1 LDGGFWLAVWSV
13 LDGSL
18 RSAVDGEPLVEGGRE
33 KVEGVFSGEC
43 SGESA
48 RLAWVPM
55 GDFLEMSMWEKIE
68 EKVEAGKRLSF
79 EEGVYLFRD
88 ADFHQLGQLADR
100 VRERKVGKR
109 ASYVLNRYLNYS
121 NVCIL
126 SCQFCAFARKKREPG
141 TFELSVEEMVG
152 EASKAV
158 AAGATEIHIVGG
170 LHPSL
175 PYSFYLEMLK
185 ALAGIQP
192 KPMLKIF
199 TAIEIRHL
207 AERVAKKSIREVL
220 MDLRDAGLDS
230 LTGGGAEIFAPEVR
244 ERICKGKESAEEWLE
259 VHRIWHEMGGRS
271 TATMLYGHV
280 ETAEQRVDHLE
291 KLRGLQDETGGF
303 TGFIPFA
310 FEPSETRLA
319 ELGKI
324 RRASA
329 LEELRVIA
337 ASRLILDNFDHVTAY
352 WISTGLPL
360 AQVALSYGADDLH
373 GTIGEEK
380 IFHMAGA
387 QTPKGQTRGNLERAI
402 REVGREPAQRN
413 TFYELV

>member
-1 LDGGFWLAVWSV
+1 V
-13 LDGSL
+13 
-18 RSAVDGEPLVEGGRE
+18 
-33 KVEGVFSGEC
+33 
-43 SGESA
+43 
-48 RLAWVPM
+48 
-55 GDFLEMSMWEKIE
+55 GDFLAMKVWEKIE
-68 EKVEAGKRLSF
+68 KKAGAGERLSS
-79 EEGVYLFRD
+79 EEGVHLFRD
-88 ADFHQLGQLADR
+88 ADLHQLGQLADR
-100 VRERKVGKR
+100 VRGKKVGKR

-158 AAGATEIHIVGG
+158 AQGATEIHIVGG

-207 AERVAKKSIREVL
+207 AERVAKKSIQEVL
-220 MDLRDAGLDS
+220 LDLRSAGLDS

-259 VHRIWHEMGGRS
+259 VHRIWHGMGGRS

-310 FEPSETRLA
+310 FEPSQTRLA

-337 ASRLILDNFDHVTAY
+337 ASRLILDNFDHITAY

-360 AQVALSYGADDLH
+360 AQIALSYGADDLH

-387 QTPKGQTRGNLERAI
+387 QTPVGQTRGNLERAI
-402 REVGREPAQRN
+402 REAGREPVQRD
-413 TFYELV
+413 TFYEPILK

>member
-1 LDGGFWLAVWSV
+1 MSV
-13 LDGSL
+13 
-18 RSAVDGEPLVEGGRE
+18 
-33 KVEGVFSGEC
+33 
-43 SGESA
+43 
-48 RLAWVPM
+48 
-55 GDFLEMSMWEKIE
+55 WEKIE
-68 EKVEAGKRLSF
+68 KKAEAGERLSR
-79 EEGVYLFRD
+79 EEGVFLFRD
-88 ADFHQLGQLADR
+88 AELHQLGQLADR
-100 VRERKVGKR
+100 VRERRVGKR

-126 SCQFCAFARKKREPG
+126 SCQFCAFARKRREPG
-141 TFELSVEEMVG
+141 TFELSVEEMVEEG
-152 EASKAV
+152 RKAV
-158 AAGATEIHIVGG
+158 AQGATEIHIVGG

-185 ALAGIQP
+185 ELAGIQP
-192 KPMLKIF
+192 KPMLKVF
-199 TAIEIRHL
+199 TAIEIRHI
-207 AERVAKKSIREVL
+207 AERVAKKTIEEVL
-220 MDLRDAGLDS
+220 EDLRSAGLDS
-230 LTGGGAEIFAPEVR
+230 LTGGGAEIFDPEVR
-244 ERICKGKESAEEWLE
+244 ERICKGKETAEEWLE
-259 VHRIWHEMGGRS
+259 VHRVWHGMGGRS

-280 ETAEQRVDHLE
+280 ETAVQRVDHLE
-291 KLRGLQDETGGF
+291 RLRGLQDETGGF

-319 ELGKI
+319 ELGRI

-337 ASRLILDNFDHVTAY
+337 ASRLILDNFDHITAY

-387 QTPKGQTRGNLERAI
+387 QTPRGQTRGNLERAI
-402 REVGREPAQRN
+402 REAGREPLQRD
-413 TFYELV
+413 TFYEPVLR

>member
-1 LDGGFWLAVWSV
+1 MSGWGKIK
-13 LDGSL
+13 
-18 RSAVDGEPLVEGGRE
+18 E
-33 KVEGVFSGEC
+33 KT
-43 SGESA
+43 
-48 RLAWVPM
+48 
-55 GDFLEMSMWEKIE
+55 
-68 EKVEAGKRLSF
+68 EAGERLSS
-79 EEGVYLFRD
+79 EEGVALFRE
-88 ADFHQLGQLADR
+88 ADLHQLGQLADR

-121 NVCIL
+121 NICVL
-126 SCQFCAFARKKREPG
+126 SCQFCAFARRKREPG
-141 TFELSVEEMVG
+141 TFEMSVSEVVDG
-152 EASKAV
+152 AKQAV
-158 AAGATEIHIVGG
+158 ALGATEIHIVGG

-175 PYSFYLEMLK
+175 PYEFYLEMLRGL
-185 ALAGIQP
+185 ALLEP
-192 KPMLKIF
+192 RPMLKVF

-207 AERVAKKSIREVL
+207 AERVAKKPIVEVL
-220 MDLRDAGLDS
+220 GDLQEAGLDS
-230 LTGGGAEIFAPEVR
+230 LTGGGAEIFDAGVR
-244 ERICKGKESAEEWLE
+244 ERICRGKESAEEWLE
-259 VHRIWHEMGGRS
+259 VHRIWHGMGGRS

-310 FEPSETRLA
+310 FEPSQTRLA

-387 QTPKGQTRGNLERAI
+387 QTPVGQTRGSLERAI
-402 REVGREPAQRN
+402 REAGREPVQRN
-413 TFYELV
+413 TFYEPILK

>member
-1 LDGGFWLAVWSV
+1 
-13 LDGSL
+13 
-18 RSAVDGEPLVEGGRE
+18 
-33 KVEGVFSGEC
+33 VEGVFSGEC
-43 SGESA
+43 GGESA
-48 RLAWVPM
+48 RFAGSNV
-55 GDFLEMSMWEKIE
+55 GDFLEMSVWEKIE
-68 EKVEAGKRLSF
+68 KKAEAGERLSF

-88 ADFHQLGQLADR
+88 ADLHQLGQLADR
-100 VRERKVGKR
+100 VREKKVGKR

-207 AERVAKKSIREVL
+207 AERVAKKSIPEVL
-220 MDLRDAGLDS
+220 LDLRDAGLNS

-244 ERICKGKESAEEWLE
+244 EQICKGKESAEEWLE
-259 VHRIWHEMGGRS
+259 VHKIWHGMGGRS

-280 ETAEQRVDHLE
+280 ETPEQRVNHLE
-291 KLRGLQDETGGF
+291 KLRALQDETRGF

-310 FEPSETRLA
+310 FEPSQTRLA

-337 ASRLILDNFDHVTAY
+337 ASRLILDNFDHITAY

-360 AQVALSYGADDLH
+360 AQIALSYGADDLH

-387 QTPKGQTRGNLERAI
+387 QTPKGQTRGNLESAI
-402 REVGREPAQRN
+402 REAGREPVQRD
-413 TFYELV
+413 TFYEPVLK

>member
-1 LDGGFWLAVWSV
+1 MSGWGKIK
-13 LDGSL
+13 
-18 RSAVDGEPLVEGGRE
+18 E
-33 KVEGVFSGEC
+33 KT
-43 SGESA
+43 
-48 RLAWVPM
+48 
-55 GDFLEMSMWEKIE
+55 
-68 EKVEAGKRLSF
+68 EAGERLSS
-79 EEGVYLFRD
+79 EEGVALFRE
-88 ADFHQLGQLADR
+88 ADLHQLGQLADG

-121 NVCIL
+121 NICVL
-126 SCQFCAFARKKREPG
+126 SCQFCAFARRKREPG
-141 TFELSVEEMVG
+141 TFEMSVSEVVDG
-152 EASKAV
+152 AKQAV
-158 AAGATEIHIVGG
+158 ALGATEIHIVGG

-175 PYSFYLEMLK
+175 PYEFYLEMLRG
-185 ALAGIQP
+185 LAGLEP
-192 KPMLKIF
+192 RPMLKVF

-207 AERVAKKSIREVL
+207 AERVAKKPIVEVL
-220 MDLRDAGLDS
+220 GDLQEAGLDS
-230 LTGGGAEIFAPEVR
+230 LTGGGAEIFDAGVR
-244 ERICKGKESAEEWLE
+244 ERICRGKESAEEWLE
-259 VHRIWHEMGGRS
+259 VHRIWHGMGGRS

-310 FEPSETRLA
+310 FEPSQTRLA

-387 QTPKGQTRGNLERAI
+387 QTPVGQTRGNLERAI
-402 REVGREPAQRN
+402 REAGREPVQRN
-413 TFYELV
+413 TFYEPILK

>member
-1 LDGGFWLAVWSV
+1 
-13 LDGSL
+13 
-18 RSAVDGEPLVEGGRE
+18 
-33 KVEGVFSGEC
+33 
-43 SGESA
+43 
-48 RLAWVPM
+48 
-55 GDFLEMSMWEKIE
+55 MSMWGKIE
-68 EKVEAGKRLSF
+68 KKVKAGERLSS
-79 EEGVYLFRD
+79 EEGAYLFRD
-88 ADFHQLGQLADR
+88 ADLHQLGQLADR

-121 NVCIL
+121 NICIL
-126 SCQFCAFARKKREPG
+126 SCQFCAFARRKREPG
-141 TFELSVEEMVG
+141 TFELSVKEMTS

-158 AAGATEIHIVGG
+158 AQGATEIHIVGG

-185 ALAGIQP
+185 ALAGIKP

-220 MDLRDAGLDS
+220 VDLRDAGLDS

-259 VHRIWHEMGGRS
+259 VHRIWHGMGGRS

-310 FEPSETRLA
+310 FEPSQTRLA

-329 LEELRVIA
+329 LEELRVIS
-337 ASRLILDNFDHVTAY
+337 ASRLILDNFDHITAY

-360 AQVALSYGADDLH
+360 AQIALSYGADDLH

-387 QTPKGQTRGNLERAI
+387 KTPVGQTRGNLERAI

>member
-1 LDGGFWLAVWSV
+1 
-13 LDGSL
+13 
-18 RSAVDGEPLVEGGRE
+18 
-33 KVEGVFSGEC
+33 
-43 SGESA
+43 
-48 RLAWVPM
+48 
-55 GDFLEMSMWEKIE
+55 MSMWEKIE
-68 EKVEAGKRLSF
+68 EKAEAGERLSS
-79 EEGVYLFRD
+79 EEGVYLFRN
-88 ADFHQLGQLADR
+88 ADLHQLGQLADR

-121 NVCIL
+121 NVCVL
-126 SCQFCAFARKKREPG
+126 SCQFCAFARKKRDPG
-141 TFELSVEEMVG
+141 TFELSVEQMVG
-152 EASKAV
+152 EGRKAV
-158 AAGATEIHIVGG
+158 GQGATEIHIVGG

-175 PYSFYLEMLK
+175 PYSFYLDMLR
-185 ALAGIQP
+185 ALAGLDP
-192 KPMLKIF
+192 KPMLKVF

-220 MDLRDAGLDS
+220 VDLRDAGLDS

-259 VHRIWHEMGGRS
+259 VHRIWHGMGGRS

-280 ETAEQRVDHLE
+280 EVAEQRVDHLE

-310 FEPSETRLA
+310 FEPSQTRLA

-360 AQVALSYGADDLH
+360 AQIALSYGADDLH

-387 QTPKGQTRGNLERAI
+387 QTPVGQTRGNLERAI
-402 REVGREPAQRN
+402 REAGREPIQRN
-413 TFYELV
+413 TFYEIV

>member
-1 LDGGFWLAVWSV
+1 
-13 LDGSL
+13 
-18 RSAVDGEPLVEGGRE
+18 
-33 KVEGVFSGEC
+33 
-43 SGESA
+43 
-48 RLAWVPM
+48 M
-55 GDFLEMSMWEKIE
+55 GDFLVMSMWEKIE
-68 EKVEAGKRLSF
+68 KKAEAGERLSF
-79 EEGVYLFRD
+79 EESVHLFQD
-88 ADFHQLGQLADR
+88 ADLHQLGQLADR

-121 NVCIL
+121 NICIL
-126 SCQFCAFARKKREPG
+126 SCQFCAFARRKREPG
-141 TFELSVEEMVG
+141 TFELSVKEMTG
-152 EASKAV
+152 EASKAI
-158 AAGATEIHIVGG
+158 AQGATEIHIVGG

-185 ALAGIQP
+185 ELAGIKP

-220 MDLRDAGLDS
+220 VDLRDAGLDS

-244 ERICKGKESAEEWLE
+244 EQICKGKESAEEWLE
-259 VHRIWHEMGGRS
+259 VHRIWHGMGGRS

-310 FEPSETRLA
+310 FEPSQTRLA

-387 QTPKGQTRGNLERAI
+387 QTPVGQTRGNLERAI
-402 REVGREPAQRN
+402 LEAGRKPVQRN
-413 TFYELV
+413 TFYEKV

>member
-1 LDGGFWLAVWSV
+1 
-13 LDGSL
+13 
-18 RSAVDGEPLVEGGRE
+18 
-33 KVEGVFSGEC
+33 
-43 SGESA
+43 
-48 RLAWVPM
+48 M

-207 AERVAKKSIREVL
+207 AERIAKKSIREVL

-291 KLRGLQDETGGF
+291 KLRGLQDETRGF

-352 WISTGLPL
+352 WVSTGLPL
-360 AQVALSYGADDLH
+360 AQIALSYGADDLH

-387 QTPKGQTRGNLERAI
+387 KTPVGQTRGNLERAI
-402 REVGREPAQRN
+402 REVGREPVQRN
-413 TFYELV
+413 TFYEIV

>member
-1 LDGGFWLAVWSV
+1 MSKW
-13 LDGSL
+13 
-18 RSAVDGEPLVEGGRE
+18 EEIKT
-33 KVEGVFSGEC
+33 KVGAKE
-43 SGESA
+43 
-48 RLAWVPM
+48 
-55 GDFLEMSMWEKIE
+55 
-68 EKVEAGKRLSF
+68 RLSRG
-79 EEGVYLFRD
+79 EGVYLFRE
-88 ADFHQLGQLADR
+88 AELHALGQLADE
-100 VRERKVGKR
+100 VRERKVGRR

-121 NVCIL
+121 NICVL
-126 SCQFCAFARKKREPG
+126 SCQFCAFARKKRDPG
-141 TFELSVEEMVG
+141 TFELSVEEMVS

-158 AAGATEIHIVGG
+158 AAGATEIHMVGG

-175 PYSFYLEMLK
+175 PYSFYLEMLQ
-185 ALAGIQP
+185 ALAEIKP

-207 AERVAKKSIREVL
+207 AERVAKKSMREVL
-220 MDLRDAGLDS
+220 IDLRAAGLDS

-244 ERICKGKESAEEWLE
+244 KRICKGKESAEEWLE
-259 VHRIWHEMGGRS
+259 VHRIWHGMGGRS

-280 ETAEQRVDHLE
+280 ETAEERVDHLE

-310 FEPSETRLA
+310 FEPSQTRLA

-329 LEELRVIA
+329 LEELRVMA

-360 AQVALSYGADDLH
+360 AQVALSYGADDVH

-387 QTPKGQTRGNLERAI
+387 ETPVGQTRSNLQRAI
-402 REVGREPAQRN
+402 REAGREPVQRN
-413 TFYELV
+413 TFYEKIGS